1 MISLA
6 ALKSLPIPIPI
17 PILDADVDARAVYA
31 LDRQAELQEL
41 IDSLRPEQFEL
52 TESLWAD
59 PLED

>member
-6 ALKSLPIPIPI
+6 ALKSLPIPT
-17 PILDADVDARAVYA
+17 LDAGVDARAVYA
-31 LDRQAELQEL
+31 LDRQAEIQEL
-41 IDSLRPEQFEL
+41 IDSLLREQSEL